1 MKNENK
7 PFHRRT
13 SSNVRLNYESV
24 ILFCLLLI
32 LFLPSFIYS
41 AFSLS
46 SLAVGMMLANVF
58 IFLLILF
65 SWEDIK
71 FSVNS
76 IVFAFISI
84 SVITISSLFFLLHD
98 DIAKPVLSVLPIVLI
113 FFIASEASKRMYQQN
128 IDLVR
133 IVGSTVIILLVLGF
147 IVVFDYRI
155 VCCGHGLVGKPIFP
169 FVEPSHYALTF
180 GPLAVGYAFYSNI
193 AKVFFAALLFAVLGL
208 AIESLT
214 LIIFSMII
222 FLSSVIRLKRIY
234 FLLSIPILIFLT
246 LGVILVLIELSPYF
260 AARLDVGSD
269 YNTTTLFYLRG
280 FEMVYLNFIDT
291 HGLGLGFQ
299 MLGSKY
305 TLTGEYHDLLTFS
318 NPNPTTTDSG
328 FLAAKIIAEFGFLG
342 VISLIVY
349 IYVVLWAMLRANT
362 IHRVLANMKDIRKH
376 REATRRL
383 FFMGVIV
390 GLSVEIF
397 LRSYGYFS
405 PGVFLLLVAILYLK
419 RYRHDPI

>member
-7 PFHRRT
+7 PFYRRT

-24 ILFCLLLI
+24 ILFFLLLI

-46 SLAVGMMLANVF
+46 SLAGGMTLANVF

-76 IVFAFISI
+76 IVLAFIPI

-98 DIAKPVLSVLPIVLI
+98 DIAKPILSVLPIVLI
-113 FFIASEASKRMYQQN
+113 FFIASETSKRMYQQN

-133 IVGSTVIILLVLGF
+133 IVGPTVIILLVLGLA
-147 IVVFDYRI
+147 VVFGYRV
-155 VCCGHGLVGKPIFP
+155 VCCGYGMTGKPIFP

-193 AKVFFAALLFAVLGL
+193 AKVFFTALLLAILGL

-214 LIIFSMII
+214 LIVFSMII

-234 FLLSIPILIFLT
+234 FLWSIPILIFLT
-246 LGVILVLIELSPYF
+246 LGVILALIELSPYF
-260 AARLDVGSD
+260 AARLDMGLD
-269 YNTTTLFYLRG
+269 HNTTTLFYLRG
-280 FEMVYLNFIDT
+280 FELAYLNFIDT

-305 TLTGEYHDLLTFS
+305 TLTGEYHDLLTPS
-318 NPNPTTTDSG
+318 NLKSFPTDSG

-349 IYVVLWAMLRANT
+349 IYVVLWAILRANT

>member
-1 MKNENK
+1 MKNEKK
-7 PFHRRT
+7 PFYRGT
-13 SSNVRLNYESV
+13 SSNVRLNYELV
-24 ILFCLLLI
+24 ILFSLLLI
-32 LFLPSFIYS
+32 LLLPNFIYS
-41 AFSLS
+41 VFSVS
-46 SLAVGMMLANVF
+46 SLAVGITLANVF

-65 SWEDIK
+65 SWGDIK

-76 IVFAFISI
+76 ILLAFISI

-98 DIAKPVLSVLPIVLI
+98 GIAKPVLSILPIMLI
-113 FFIASEASKRMYQQN
+113 FFIASEASKRIYQQN

-133 IVGSTVIILLVLGF
+133 IVGLSVIILLVLGL
-147 IVVFDYRI
+147 IVVFGYRI
-155 VCCGHGLVGKPIFP
+155 VCCGIELVGKPIFP
-169 FVEPSHYALTF
+169 FTEPSHYALTF

-193 AKVFFAALLFAVLGL
+193 AKVFFAAFLFVVLGL
-208 AIESLT
+208 ALESLT
-214 LIIFSMII
+214 LIVFSMII
-222 FLSSVIRLKRIY
+222 FLSSTIRLKRIY
-234 FLLSIPILIFLT
+234 FLLCIPILIFFT
-246 LGVILVLIELSPYF
+246 LRIILVLIEFSPYF
-260 AARLDVGSD
+260 AARLDAGLN

-280 FEMVYLNFIDT
+280 FEVAYLNFIDT

-305 TLTGEYHDLLTFS
+305 TLTGYYHDLMTFA
-318 NPNPTTTDSG
+318 NPNTVSTDSG

-349 IYVVLWAMLRANT
+349 IYVVLWAILRANT

-383 FFMGVIV
+383 FFMGVV
-390 GLSVEIF
+390 VSLSVEIF

-419 RYRHDPI
+419 RCRHDPI

>member
-1 MKNENK
+1 VENENK
-7 PFHRRT
+7 SFCYRT
-13 SSNVRLNYESV
+13 SSNVGLSYESV

-32 LFLPSFIYS
+32 LFVPSFIYS

-46 SLAVGMMLANVF
+46 SISAGMVLANVF

-71 FSVNS
+71 FSVNN
-76 IVFAFISI
+76 IVLAFIPI

-98 DIAKPVLSVLPIVLI
+98 DIAKPILSVLPIVLM
-113 FFIASEASKRMYQQN
+113 FFIASEASKRIYQQN

-133 IVGSTVIILLVLGF
+133 IVGPTLIILLVLGL
-147 IVVFDYRI
+147 IVVFGYQI
-155 VCCGHGLVGKPIFP
+155 VCCNYGMTGKPIFP

-193 AKVFFAALLFAVLGL
+193 AKVFFAALLFAALGL
-208 AIESLT
+208 AISSLT
-214 LIIFSMII
+214 LIVFSMII
-222 FLSSVIRLKRIY
+222 FLSSTIRLKRIY

-246 LGVILVLIELSPYF
+246 LGVILILIELSPYF
-260 AARLDVGSD
+260 AARLDTGSD
-269 YNTTTLFYLRG
+269 HNTTTLFYLRG
-280 FEMVYLNFIDT
+280 FEFAYLNFIDT
-291 HGLGLGFQ
+291 NGLGLGFQ

-305 TLTGEYHDLLTFS
+305 TLTGEYHDLLTFADL
-318 NPNPTTTDSG
+318 NPATTDSG
-328 FLAAKIIAEFGFLG
+328 FLAAKIISEFGFLG
-342 VISLIVY
+342 IISVILY
-349 IYVVLWAMLRANT
+349 IYVVLWAILRANT

-376 REATRRL
+376 REATKRL
-383 FFMGVIV
+383 FFMGVV
-390 GLSVEIF
+390 VSLSVEMF

-419 RYRHDPI
+419 RCRRDPI

>member
-7 PFHRRT
+7 PFYRGT
-13 SSNVRLNYESV
+13 SSNVRLNYELV

-113 FFIASEASKRMYQQN
+113 FFIASETSKRMYQQN

-133 IVGSTVIILLVLGF
+133 IVGPTVIILLVLGLA
-147 IVVFDYRI
+147 VVFGYRV
-155 VCCGHGLVGKPIFP
+155 VCCGYGMTGKPIFP

-246 LGVILVLIELSPYF
+246 LGVILALIELSPYF
-260 AARLDVGSD
+260 AARLDMGLD
-269 YNTTTLFYLRG
+269 HNTTTLFYLRG
-280 FEMVYLNFIDT
+280 FELAYLNFIDT

-305 TLTGEYHDLLTFS
+305 TLTGEYHDLLTPS
-318 NPNPTTTDSG
+318 NLKSFPTDSG

-349 IYVVLWAMLRANT
+349 IYVVLWAILRANT

>member
-133 IVGSTVIILLVLGF
+133 IVGPTVIILLVLGLV
-147 IVVFDYRI
+147 VVFGYQV
-155 VCCGHGLVGKPIFP
+155 VCCGYGMTGKPIFP